1 MSHPRVPPGD
11 AELRAAG
18 RAPPRAAASAPSG
31 VFGGKAWRLGRLAGI
46 EVAVDYTWVLIF
58 MLVTVSIGTQLRMA
72 HPDWH
77 AASTWSVG
85 LVTSLL
91 FFASI
96 LLHELG
102 HSLVAQ
108 RVGVRVRSIT
118 LFVFGGL
125 AALESEPRRPR
136 DEILIAVAGPL
147 VSVALGITFVA
158 GARALGD
165 APDFGEVTREALQ
178 WLGRINLILAA
189 FNVVPGFPLDGGR
202 VLRGIVWARTGSF
215 ERATAVA
222 AASGSAF
229 AYSLIAVG
237 ALTAIFAGQLL
248 GGLWLAFIGWFLLSA
263 ARATVGQLLLERI
276 LESVRALD
284 VMVAVEEACV
294 ARSEMVAH
302 LMTESVLKRGLRTF
316 YVMDGANEL
325 RGLVTLRELSRV
337 PADER
342 DLRRVEEIMLDV
354 DRLALLSP
362 DDDGWTALRRMAE
375 RNVNQLPVVQRGR
388 LLGAVTRERLLAVV
402 QARLALTDAQAGSG
416 RSASARP
423 GE

>member
-1 MSHPRVPPGD
+1 MPRESGHHD
-11 AELRAAG
+11 LMASRS
-18 RAPPRAAASAPSG
+18 APPSATTSTRPG
-31 VFGGKAWRLGRLAGI
+31 VFGGKAWRLGRVAGI

-58 MLVTVSIGTQLRMA
+58 MLVSV
-72 HPDWH
+72 
-77 AASTWSVG
+77 SVG
-85 LVTSLL
+85 ARLRLAHEEWHGIATWGAGFVTSLL

-96 LLHELG
+96 VLHELG

-147 VSVALGITFVA
+147 VSVALGIAFLA
-158 GARALGD
+158 GARALGN
-165 APDFGEVTREALQ
+165 APGFRELIGEALE

-202 VLRGIVWARTGSF
+202 VLRGILWATTGSF

-222 AASGSAF
+222 AATGSVF
-229 AYSLIAVG
+229 AYGLIAAG

-248 GGLWLAFIGWFLLSA
+248 GGLWLVFIGWFLLFA
-263 ARATVGQLLLERI
+263 ARATVGQMVLERI
-276 LESVRALD
+276 LESVRIGD
-284 VMVAVEEACV
+284 VMATVEEARV
-294 ARSEMVAH
+294 ARSETVEH
-302 LMTESVLKRGLRTF
+302 LLTEAVLRRGQRTF
-316 YVMDGANEL
+316 YVVDRTGEL
-325 RGLVTLRELSRV
+325 LGLVTLRELSQV

-342 DLRRVEEIMLDV
+342 AQRRLEEIMLDA
-354 DRLALLSP
+354 DRLALLLP
-362 DDDGWTALRRMAE
+362 EEDGWTALRRMAE
-375 RNVNQLPVVQRGR
+375 RRVNQLPVVRGGQ

-402 QARLALTDAQAGSG
+402 QTRLALADEGG
-416 RSASARP
+416 
-423 GE
+423 